1 MIHTDEIDGPV
12 EYIRDLV
19 EDIRTK
25 LPDYELPSVDG
36 KLDEILDACHELG
49 NLEEGEPDQ
58 DNPVY
63 DMLEDLGLSGLWNT
77 YQQIDVGTANDL
89 REAFEKI
96 VKFHGY
102 TVEQ

>member
-1 MIHTDEIDGPV
+1 MIHTDDIDGPV
-12 EYIRDLV
+12 DNIRNLV
-19 EDIRTK
+19 EDIRNR

-36 KLDEILDACHELG
+36 KLDEILEECNELG
-49 NLEEGEPDQ
+49 NLEEGDPEQ

-77 YQQIDVGTANDL
+77 YQQIDMGTANDL

-102 TVEQ
+102 TVE